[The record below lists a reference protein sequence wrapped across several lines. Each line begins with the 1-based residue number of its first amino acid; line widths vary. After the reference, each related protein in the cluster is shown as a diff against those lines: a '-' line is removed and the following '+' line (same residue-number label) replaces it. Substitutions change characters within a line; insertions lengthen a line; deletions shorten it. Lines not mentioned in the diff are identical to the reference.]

1 MATVEQISEKIAEY
15 KKRFEYFP
23 AVEKDYYP
31 DPASPHDMKKLLE
44 KYPNLIFSID
54 YRCYGTPKEVV
65 SYVKKI
71 GYSRESLVYY
81 HDKDGVLNED
91 SDYHKDYL
99 EEVES
104 YDQLHSEE
112 VILKNKEEKE
122 DIEKVQTSETTELS
136 SEEEAEAE
144 EEEKTEEL
152 LEKEEEKEAT
162 PKEETQEEETQ
173 KEETQKEEPPKEQP
187 PKNREL
193 STHDTSILEKGIN
206 YIVEEIKSRLPDF
219 SSISTS
225 IAPAPAPEIDNSKLT
240 SILTSLEKLMTRIE
254 AIESFHISIE
264 EKLNSI
270 SEVVDS
276 IDIASD
282 VESSVSEI
290 REELRNISD
299 KLEKQQQQSLPT
311 PPISSTRNTLSPR
324 QPHRNQPVKQEE
336 EEEYQTPISPK
347 RNPYKN
353 NRQVLFSFDN
363 SMSRIRNI

>member
-1 MATVEQISEKIAEY
+1 MATVDQISEKIAEY
-15 KKRFEYFP
+15 TKRFEYFP

-54 YRCYGTPKEVV
+54 YRCYGTSKEVV

-71 GYSRESLVYY
+71 GYSRESIVYY

-99 EEVES
+99 EEVEA
-104 YDQLHSEE
+104 YDKLHSEE
-112 VILKNKEEKE
+112 VVLKNKEEKE
-122 DIEKVQTSETTELS
+122 VIEKVQTSETTEVS
-136 SEEEAEAE
+136 SEEEEADEVEETEAEEEAE
-144 EEEKTEEL
+144 EEE
-152 LEKEEEKEAT
+152 
-162 PKEETQEEETQ
+162 KEETQEEEPS
-173 KEETQKEEPPKEQP
+173 KEEAPKEEA

-193 STHDTSILEKGIN
+193 STHDIPILEKGIN

-219 SSISTS
+219 SSVSTS
-225 IAPAPAPEIDNSKLT
+225 SITPVTTSEIDNSKLT
-240 SILTSLEKLMTRIE
+240 SILTSLENLTKRVE
-254 AIESFHISIE
+254 SIESFHISIE

-282 VESSVSEI
+282 IESSVSEI

-299 KLEKQQQQSLPT
+299 KLEKQQPQQSLPT
-311 PPISSTRNTLSPR
+311 QPINNTRNVISPR
-324 QPHRNQPVKQEE
+324 QTHRNQPVRQE
-336 EEEYQTPISPK
+336 EEEYQSPISPK

>member
-15 KKRFEYFP
+15 TKRFEYFP

-31 DPASPHDMKKLLE
+31 DPASPHDMKTLLE

-54 YRCYGTPKEVV
+54 YRCYGTPKEVIE
-65 SYVKKI
+65 YVEKI

-91 SDYHKDYL
+91 DECHRDYL
-99 EEVES
+99 EEVEG

-122 DIEKVQTSETTELS
+122 DIEKVQTSETTDLS
-136 SEEEAEAE
+136 SES
-144 EEEKTEEL
+144 EEL
-152 LEKEEEKEAT
+152 FEQEEEKEET
-162 PKEETQEEETQ
+162 PKEETQKEETQEEETQ
-173 KEETQKEEPPKEQP
+173 KEEP

-193 STHDTSILEKGIN
+193 STHDIPILEKGIN

-225 IAPAPAPEIDNSKLT
+225 ITPVSEIDNSKLT
-240 SILTSLEKLMTRIE
+240 SILTSLENLMTRIE
-254 AIESFHISIE
+254 SIESFHISIE

-276 IDIASD
+276 IDIAND
-282 VESSVSEI
+282 IESSVSEI

-311 PPISSTRNTLSPR
+311 PPTHPAPPVSSTRNTLSPR

-336 EEEYQTPISPK
+336 EEEYQSPISPK

>member
-15 KKRFEYFP
+15 TKRFEYFP

-81 HDKDGVLNED
+81 HDKNGVFNED
-91 SDYHKDYL
+91 DECHKDYL
-99 EEVES
+99 EEVEC
-104 YDQLHSEE
+104 YDKLHSEE
-112 VILKNKEEKE
+112 VTLKNKEEKE

-136 SEEEAEAE
+136 SEEEEVETE
-144 EEEKTEEL
+144 EEVE
-152 LEKEEEKEAT
+152 
-162 PKEETQEEETQ
+162 EETQEEEPSKEESP
-173 KEETQKEEPPKEQP
+173 KEETLKEET

-193 STHDTSILEKGIN
+193 SAHDIPILEKGIN

-219 SSISTS
+219 SSVSTS
-225 IAPAPAPEIDNSKLT
+225 SITPVPVTTSEIDDSKLA
-240 SILTSLEKLMTRIE
+240 SILTSLERLTKRVE
-254 AIESFHISIE
+254 SIESFHISIE

-299 KLEKQQQQSLPT
+299 KLEKQQQQQSLPT
-311 PPISSTRNTLSPR
+311 QPINSTRNVLSPR
-324 QPHRNQPVKQEE
+324 QTHRNQPVRQE
-336 EEEYQTPISPK
+336 EEEYQAPISPK

>member
-15 KKRFEYFP
+15 TKRFEYFP

-31 DPASPHDMKKLLE
+31 DPASPHDMKTLLE

-54 YRCYGTPKEVV
+54 YRCYGTPKEVIE
-65 SYVKKI
+65 YVEKI

-91 SDYHKDYL
+91 DECHRDYL
-99 EEVES
+99 EEVEG

-122 DIEKVQTSETTELS
+122 DIEKVQTSETTDLS
-136 SEEEAEAE
+136 SES
-144 EEEKTEEL
+144 EEL
-152 LEKEEEKEAT
+152 FEKEEEKEET
-162 PKEETQEEETQ
+162 PKEETQKEETQEEETQ
-173 KEETQKEEPPKEQP
+173 KEEP

-193 STHDTSILEKGIN
+193 STHDIPILEKGIN

-225 IAPAPAPEIDNSKLT
+225 IAPVSEIDNSKLT
-240 SILTSLEKLMTRIE
+240 SILTSLENLMTRIE
-254 AIESFHISIE
+254 SIESFHISIE

-276 IDIASD
+276 IDIAND
-282 VESSVSEI
+282 IESSVSEI

-311 PPISSTRNTLSPR
+311 PPTHPAPPVSSTRNTLSPR

-336 EEEYQTPISPK
+336 EEEYQSPISPK

>member
-15 KKRFEYFP
+15 TKRFEYFP

-31 DPASPHDMKKLLE
+31 DPASPHDMKTLLE

-54 YRCYGTPKEVV
+54 YRCYGTPKEVIE
-65 SYVKKI
+65 YVEKI

-99 EEVES
+99 EEVEG

-112 VILKNKEEKE
+112 VILKSKEEKE

-136 SEEEAEAE
+136 SES
-144 EEEKTEEL
+144 EEL
-152 LEKEEEKEAT
+152 FEQEEEKEETPKEETPKEET
-162 PKEETQEEETQ
+162 PKEETQEEE
-173 KEETQKEEPPKEQP
+173 P

-193 STHDTSILEKGIN
+193 STHDIPILEKGIN

-219 SSISTS
+219 SSVSTS
-225 IAPAPAPEIDNSKLT
+225 SITPVTTSEIDNSKLT

-254 AIESFHISIE
+254 SIESFHISIE

-311 PPISSTRNTLSPR
+311 PPQISSTRNTLSPR

-336 EEEYQTPISPK
+336 EEEYQSPISPK

>member
-15 KKRFEYFP
+15 TKRFEYFP
-23 AVEKDYYP
+23 AVEKDHYP

-54 YRCYGTPKEVV
+54 YRCYGTSKEVV

-71 GYSRESLVYY
+71 GYSRESIVYY

-91 SDYHKDYL
+91 SEYHKDYL
-99 EEVES
+99 EEVEG
-104 YDQLHSEE
+104 YDKLHSEE

-122 DIEKVQTSETTELS
+122 VIEKVQTPETTELS
-136 SEEEAEAE
+136 SEEEVE
-144 EEEKTEEL
+144 ETETEEL
-152 LEKEEEKEAT
+152 FEQEEKED
-162 PKEETQEEETQ
+162 TQEEET
-173 KEETQKEEPPKEQP
+173 

-193 STHDTSILEKGIN
+193 STHDIPILEKGIN

-219 SSISTS
+219 SSVSTS
-225 IAPAPAPEIDNSKLT
+225 SITPAPAPEIDDSKLA
-240 SILTSLEKLMTRIE
+240 SILTSLEKLTKRVE
-254 AIESFHISIE
+254 SIESFHISIE

-299 KLEKQQQQSLPT
+299 KLEKQQPQPLPT
-311 PPISSTRNTLSPR
+311 QPINTPRNVLSPR
-324 QPHRNQPVKQEE
+324 QTHRNQPVRQE
-336 EEEYQTPISPK
+336 EEEYQAPISPK

>member
-15 KKRFEYFP
+15 TKRFEYFP

-54 YRCYGTPKEVV
+54 YRCYGTPKEVIG
-65 SYVKKI
+65 YVEKI

-91 SDYHKDYL
+91 DECHKDYL
-99 EEVES
+99 EEVEG
-104 YDQLHSEE
+104 YDKLHSEE
-112 VILKNKEEKE
+112 VILKNKEKE
-122 DIEKVQTSETTELS
+122 VIKKVQTSETTEVS
-136 SEEEAEAE
+136 SEEEVEETEEEAEAE
-144 EEEKTEEL
+144 
-152 LEKEEEKEAT
+152 
-162 PKEETQEEETQ
+162 TQEEEPS
-173 KEETQKEEPPKEQP
+173 KEEFPKEES

-193 STHDTSILEKGIN
+193 STHDIPILEKGIN

-219 SSISTS
+219 SSVSTS
-225 IAPAPAPEIDNSKLT
+225 IAPVPVSAPTSSSEIDNSKFT
-240 SILTSLEKLMTRIE
+240 SILTYLQTLMKRVE
-254 AIESFHISIE
+254 SIESFHISIE

-270 SEVVDS
+270 SEAVDS
-276 IDIASD
+276 IDIAGD
-282 VESSVSEI
+282 IESSVSEI

-311 PPISSTRNTLSPR
+311 QPINNTRNVLSPR
-324 QPHRNQPVKQEE
+324 QTHRNQPVKQEE
-336 EEEYQTPISPK
+336 EYQSPISPK

-363 SMSRIRNI
+363 SMNRIRNI

>member
-15 KKRFEYFP
+15 TKRFEYFP
-23 AVEKDYYP
+23 AVEKDHYP

-81 HDKDGVLNED
+81 HDKDGVLNEN

-99 EEVES
+99 EEVEG
-104 YDQLHSEE
+104 YDKLHSEE
-112 VILKNKEEKE
+112 VVLKNKEEKE
-122 DIEKVQTSETTELS
+122 VIEKAQTSETTEVS
-136 SEEEAEAE
+136 SEEEAEKVE
-144 EEEKTEEL
+144 ETETEEL
-152 LEKEEEKEAT
+152 LEQEEKKETSKEEA
-162 PKEETQEEETQ
+162 PKEE
-173 KEETQKEEPPKEQP
+173 P

-193 STHDTSILEKGIN
+193 STHDIPILEKGIN

-219 SSISTS
+219 SSVSTSS
-225 IAPAPAPEIDNSKLT
+225 IAPATTSEIDDSKLA
-240 SILTSLEKLMTRIE
+240 SILTSLEKLTKRVE
-254 AIESFHISIE
+254 SIESFHISIE

-282 VESSVSEI
+282 IESSVSEI

-299 KLEKQQQQSLPT
+299 KLEKQQQQQSLPT
-311 PPISSTRNTLSPR
+311 QPINNTRNVISPR
-324 QPHRNQPVKQEE
+324 QTHRNQSVRQ
-336 EEEYQTPISPK
+336 EEEYQSPISPK

>member
-15 KKRFEYFP
+15 TKRFEYFP

-54 YRCYGTPKEVV
+54 YRCYGTSKEVV

-71 GYSRESLVYY
+71 GYSRESIVYY

-91 SDYHKDYL
+91 SEYHKDYL
-99 EEVES
+99 EEVEG
-104 YDQLHSEE
+104 YDKLHSEE

-122 DIEKVQTSETTELS
+122 VIEKVQTPETTELS
-136 SEEEAEAE
+136 SEEEVE
-144 EEEKTEEL
+144 ETETEEL
-152 LEKEEEKEAT
+152 FEQEEKED
-162 PKEETQEEETQ
+162 TQEEET
-173 KEETQKEEPPKEQP
+173 

-193 STHDTSILEKGIN
+193 STHDIPILEKGIN

-219 SSISTS
+219 SSVSTS
-225 IAPAPAPEIDNSKLT
+225 SITPAPAPEIDDSKLA
-240 SILTSLEKLMTRIE
+240 SILTSLEKLTKRVE
-254 AIESFHISIE
+254 SIESFHISIE

-299 KLEKQQQQSLPT
+299 KLEKQQPQPLPT
-311 PPISSTRNTLSPR
+311 QPINTPRNVLSPR
-324 QPHRNQPVKQEE
+324 QTHRNQPVRQE
-336 EEEYQTPISPK
+336 EEEYQAPISPK

>member
-15 KKRFEYFP
+15 TKRFEYFP

-54 YRCYGTPKEVV
+54 YRCYGTSKEVV

-71 GYSRESLVYY
+71 GYSRESIVYY

-91 SDYHKDYL
+91 SEYHKDYL
-99 EEVES
+99 EEVEG
-104 YDQLHSEE
+104 YDKLHSEE
-112 VILKNKEEKE
+112 VTLKNKEEKE
-122 DIEKVQTSETTELS
+122 VIEKVQTSETTEVS
-136 SEEEAEAE
+136 SEEEADETEAE
-144 EEEKTEEL
+144 EEAE
-152 LEKEEEKEAT
+152 
-162 PKEETQEEETQ
+162 EETQEEETS
-173 KEETQKEEPPKEQP
+173 KEESPKEEP

-193 STHDTSILEKGIN
+193 STHDIPILEKGIN

-219 SSISTS
+219 SSVSTS
-225 IAPAPAPEIDNSKLT
+225 SITPAPAPEIDDSKLAP
-240 SILTSLEKLMTRIE
+240 ILTSLEKLTKRVE
-254 AIESFHISIE
+254 SIESFHISIE

-299 KLEKQQQQSLPT
+299 KLEKQQQQQSLPT
-311 PPISSTRNTLSPR
+311 QPINTPRNVLSPR
-324 QPHRNQPVKQEE
+324 QTHRNQPVRQE
-336 EEEYQTPISPK
+336 EEEYQSPISPK

>member
-15 KKRFEYFP
+15 TKRFEYFP

-31 DPASPHDMKKLLE
+31 DPASPHDMKTLLE

-54 YRCYGTPKEVV
+54 YRCYGTPKEVIG
-65 SYVKKI
+65 YVEKI

-81 HDKDGVLNED
+81 HDKDGVFNED
-91 SDYHKDYL
+91 DECHKDYL
-99 EEVES
+99 EEVEG
-104 YDQLHSEE
+104 YDKLHSEE
-112 VILKNKEEKE
+112 VILKNKEKE
-122 DIEKVQTSETTELS
+122 VTEKVQTSETTES
-136 SEEEAEAE
+136 SSD
-144 EEEKTEEL
+144 TEEL
-152 LEKEEEKEAT
+152 FEKEE
-162 PKEETQEEETQ
+162 KEESSKEDTQEEETPKEK
-173 KEETQKEEPPKEQP
+173 KEEP

-193 STHDTSILEKGIN
+193 SAHDIPILEKGIN

-219 SSISTS
+219 SSVSTS
-225 IAPAPAPEIDNSKLT
+225 VTPAPAPEIDNSKLN
-240 SILTSLEKLMTRIE
+240 SITTSLQKLMTRIE
-254 AIESFHISIE
+254 SIESFHISIE

-270 SEVVDS
+270 SEFIDS
-276 IDIASD
+276 IDIAGD
-282 VESSVSEI
+282 IESSVSEI

-299 KLEKQQQQSLPT
+299 KLEKQQQSLPT
-311 PPISSTRNTLSPR
+311 PPVISTRNVLSPR
-324 QPHRNQPVKQEE
+324 QTNRNQPVKQ

>member
-15 KKRFEYFP
+15 TKRFEYFP
-23 AVEKDYYP
+23 AVEKDHYP

-65 SYVKKI
+65 SYVQKI

-81 HDKDGVLNED
+81 HDKNGVFNED
-91 SDYHKDYL
+91 DECHKDYL
-99 EEVES
+99 EEVEG
-104 YDQLHSEE
+104 YDKLHSEE
-112 VILKNKEEKE
+112 VVLKNKGVKE
-122 DIEKVQTSETTELS
+122 VIEKVQTSETTEVS
-136 SEEEAEAE
+136 SEEEVDEAEAE
-144 EEEKTEEL
+144 EEEETEEL
-152 LEKEEEKEAT
+152 LEQEEE
-162 PKEETQEEETQ
+162 KEETQEEKSP
-173 KEETQKEEPPKEQP
+173 KEEA

-193 STHDTSILEKGIN
+193 STHDIPILEKGIN

-219 SSISTS
+219 SSVSTS
-225 IAPAPAPEIDNSKLT
+225 SVTPATTSEFDNSKLA
-240 SILTSLEKLMTRIE
+240 SILTSLERLTKRVE
-254 AIESFHISIE
+254 SIESFHISIE

-299 KLEKQQQQSLPT
+299 KLEKQQQQQSLPT
-311 PPISSTRNTLSPR
+311 QPINTTRNVISPR
-324 QPHRNQPVKQEE
+324 QTHRSQPVRQE
-336 EEEYQTPISPK
+336 EEEYQSPISPK

>member
-1 MATVEQISEKIAEY
+1 MASVEQISEKIAEY
-15 KKRFEYFP
+15 TKRFEYFP

-31 DPASPHDMKKLLE
+31 DPASPHDMKTLLE

-54 YRCYGTPKEVV
+54 YRCYGTPKEVIE
-65 SYVKKI
+65 YVEKI

-91 SDYHKDYL
+91 DECHRDYL
-99 EEVES
+99 EEVEG

-122 DIEKVQTSETTELS
+122 VVEKVQTSETTEVS
-136 SEEEAEAE
+136 SES
-144 EEEKTEEL
+144 EEL
-152 LEKEEEKEAT
+152 FEQEEEKEET
-162 PKEETQEEETQ
+162 PKEETPKEETQ
-173 KEETQKEEPPKEQP
+173 KEETQEEEPSKEEPPKEEP

-193 STHDTSILEKGIN
+193 STHDIPILEKGIN

-225 IAPAPAPEIDNSKLT
+225 IAPVTAPATTSEIDNSKLT
-240 SILTSLEKLMTRIE
+240 SILTSLENLMTRIE
-254 AIESFHISIE
+254 SIESFHISIE

-276 IDIASD
+276 IDIAND
-282 VESSVSEI
+282 IESSVSEI

-311 PPISSTRNTLSPR
+311 PPVSSTRNTLSPR

-336 EEEYQTPISPK
+336 EEEYQSPISPK

>member
-15 KKRFEYFP
+15 TKRFEYFP
-23 AVEKDYYP
+23 AVEKDHYP

-54 YRCYGTPKEVV
+54 YRCYGTPKEVIG
-65 SYVKKI
+65 YVEKI

-81 HDKDGVLNED
+81 HDKDGVLDEDNE
-91 SDYHKDYL
+91 YHKDYL
-99 EEVES
+99 EEVEG

-112 VILKNKEEKE
+112 VVLKNKEEKE
-122 DIEKVQTSETTELS
+122 VIEKVQTSETTEVS
-136 SEEEAEAE
+136 SEEEEA
-144 EEEKTEEL
+144 EEL
-152 LEKEEEKEAT
+152 LEKEEEKET
-162 PKEETQEEETQ
+162 QEEEKEETQEEKETP
-173 KEETQKEEPPKEQP
+173 KEATREEEPPKEEP

-193 STHDTSILEKGIN
+193 STHDIPILEKGIS

-225 IAPAPAPEIDNSKLT
+225 IAPAPEIDNSKLT

-336 EEEYQTPISPK
+336 EEEYQSPISPK

>member
-15 KKRFEYFP
+15 TKRFEYFP

-54 YRCYGTPKEVV
+54 YRCYGTSKEVV

-71 GYSRESLVYY
+71 GYSRESIVYY

-91 SDYHKDYL
+91 SEYHKDYL
-99 EEVES
+99 EEVEG
-104 YDQLHSEE
+104 YDKLHSEE
-112 VILKNKEEKE
+112 VTLKNKEEKE
-122 DIEKVQTSETTELS
+122 VIEKVQTSETTEVS
-136 SEEEAEAE
+136 SEEEADETEAE
-144 EEEKTEEL
+144 EEAE
-152 LEKEEEKEAT
+152 
-162 PKEETQEEETQ
+162 EETQEEETS
-173 KEETQKEEPPKEQP
+173 KEESPKEEP

-193 STHDTSILEKGIN
+193 STHDIPILEKGIN

-219 SSISTS
+219 SSVSTS
-225 IAPAPAPEIDNSKLT
+225 SITPAPAPEIDDSKLAP
-240 SILTSLEKLMTRIE
+240 ILTSLEKLTKRVE
-254 AIESFHISIE
+254 SIESFHISIE

-299 KLEKQQQQSLPT
+299 KLEKQQPQPLPT
-311 PPISSTRNTLSPR
+311 QPINTPRNVLSPR
-324 QPHRNQPVKQEE
+324 QTHRNQPVRQE
-336 EEEYQTPISPK
+336 EEEYQAPISPK

>member
-1 MATVEQISEKIAEY
+1 MATAEQISEKIAEY
-15 KKRFEYFP
+15 TKRFEYFP

-65 SYVKKI
+65 SYVEKL
-71 GYSRESLVYY
+71 GYSPDSLVYY
-81 HDKDGVLNED
+81 HDKDGVLNEA

-99 EEVES
+99 EEVEG
-104 YDQLHSEE
+104 YDKLHSEE
-112 VILKNKEEKE
+112 VTLKNKEEKE
-122 DIEKVQTSETTELS
+122 VIEKVQTSETTEVS
-136 SEEEAEAE
+136 SEEEAEETEAE
-144 EEEKTEEL
+144 EEV
-152 LEKEEEKEAT
+152 EEEAEA
-162 PKEETQEEETQ
+162 ETQEEEPSKEKSP
-173 KEETQKEEPPKEQP
+173 KEEP

-193 STHDTSILEKGIN
+193 STHDIPILEKGIN

-219 SSISTS
+219 SSVSTSS
-225 IAPAPAPEIDNSKLT
+225 IAPVTTSEIDNSKLA
-240 SILTSLEKLMTRIE
+240 SILSSLEKLTKRVE
-254 AIESFHISIE
+254 SIESFHISIE

-282 VESSVSEI
+282 IESSVSEI

-299 KLEKQQQQSLPT
+299 KLEKQQQQQSLPT
-311 PPISSTRNTLSPR
+311 QPINNTRNVISPR
-324 QPHRNQPVKQEE
+324 QTHRNQPVRQ
-336 EEEYQTPISPK
+336 EEEYQSPISPK

>member
-15 KKRFEYFP
+15 TKRFEYFP

-31 DPASPHDMKKLLE
+31 DPASPHDMKTLLE

-54 YRCYGTPKEVV
+54 YRCYGTPKEVIE
-65 SYVKKI
+65 YVEKI

-91 SDYHKDYL
+91 DECHRDYL
-99 EEVES
+99 EEVEG

-122 DIEKVQTSETTELS
+122 DIEKVQTSETTDLS
-136 SEEEAEAE
+136 SES
-144 EEEKTEEL
+144 EEL
-152 LEKEEEKEAT
+152 FEKEEEKEET
-162 PKEETQEEETQ
+162 PKEETQKEETQEEETQ
-173 KEETQKEEPPKEQP
+173 KEEP

-193 STHDTSILEKGIN
+193 STHDIPILEKGIN

-225 IAPAPAPEIDNSKLT
+225 ITPVSEIDNSKLT
-240 SILTSLEKLMTRIE
+240 SILTSLENLMTRIE
-254 AIESFHISIE
+254 SIESFHISIE

-276 IDIASD
+276 IDIAND
-282 VESSVSEI
+282 IESSVSEI

-311 PPISSTRNTLSPR
+311 PPTHPAPPVSSTRNTLSPR

-336 EEEYQTPISPK
+336 EEEYQSPISPK

>member
-1 MATVEQISEKIAEY
+1 MATVEQISEKISEY
-15 KKRFEYFP
+15 TKRFEYFP
-23 AVEKDYYP
+23 AVEKDHYP

-81 HDKDGVLNED
+81 HDKDGVLNEN

-99 EEVES
+99 EEVEG
-104 YDQLHSEE
+104 YDKLHSEE
-112 VILKNKEEKE
+112 VVLKNKEEKE
-122 DIEKVQTSETTELS
+122 VIEKVQTSETTEVS
-136 SEEEAEAE
+136 SEEEEAGE
-144 EEEKTEEL
+144 EETEEL
-152 LEKEEEKEAT
+152 LEREEKEETSKEET
-162 PKEETQEEETQ
+162 PKEKSP
-173 KEETQKEEPPKEQP
+173 KEES

-193 STHDTSILEKGIN
+193 STHDIPILEKGIN

-219 SSISTS
+219 SSVPTS
-225 IAPAPAPEIDNSKLT
+225 SVTPVTASEIDDSKLA
-240 SILTSLEKLMTRIE
+240 SILTSLERLTKRVE
-254 AIESFHISIE
+254 SIESFHISIE

-299 KLEKQQQQSLPT
+299 KLEKQQPQQSLPT
-311 PPISSTRNTLSPR
+311 QPINTPRNVLSPR
-324 QPHRNQPVKQEE
+324 QTHRNQPVRQE
-336 EEEYQTPISPK
+336 EEEYQSPISPK

>member
-1 MATVEQISEKIAEY
+1 MATAEQISEKIAEY
-15 KKRFEYFP
+15 TKRFEYFP

-65 SYVKKI
+65 SYVEKI
-71 GYSRESLVYY
+71 GYSPESLVYY
-81 HDKDGVLNED
+81 HDKNGVFNED
-91 SDYHKDYL
+91 DDCHKDYL
-99 EEVES
+99 EEVEG
-104 YDQLHSEE
+104 YDKLHSEE
-112 VILKNKEEKE
+112 VVLKNKEVKE
-122 DIEKVQTSETTELS
+122 VIEKVQTSETTELS
-136 SEEEAEAE
+136 SEEEVEETEAE
-144 EEEKTEEL
+144 EEAE
-152 LEKEEEKEAT
+152 
-162 PKEETQEEETQ
+162 EETQEEEPS
-173 KEETQKEEPPKEQP
+173 KEESPKEGA

-193 STHDTSILEKGIN
+193 STHDIPILEKGIN

-219 SSISTS
+219 SSVSTSS
-225 IAPAPAPEIDNSKLT
+225 IAPVTTSEIDNSKLT
-240 SILTSLEKLMTRIE
+240 SILTSLERLTKRVE
-254 AIESFHISIE
+254 SIESFHISIE

-282 VESSVSEI
+282 IESSVSEI

-299 KLEKQQQQSLPT
+299 KLEKQQPQQSLPT
-311 PPISSTRNTLSPR
+311 QPINTPRNVLSPR
-324 QPHRNQPVKQEE
+324 QTHRNQPVRQE
-336 EEEYQTPISPK
+336 EEEYQSPISPK